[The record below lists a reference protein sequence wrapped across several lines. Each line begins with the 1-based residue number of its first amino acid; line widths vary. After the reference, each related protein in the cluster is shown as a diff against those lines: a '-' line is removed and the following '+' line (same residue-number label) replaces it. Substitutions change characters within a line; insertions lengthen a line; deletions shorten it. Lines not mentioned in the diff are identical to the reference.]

1 MKIRKAVV
9 PAAGR
14 GTRLY
19 PATRSQ
25 PKEMLPLGRKPTI
38 QLVLEELVACGLDR
52 ILIVT
57 GQQKRAIEDHFDRAN
72 GIVTDTESV
81 FKSPV
86 LDNNDWS
93 LFYTR
98 QSDPKGLGDAIRH
111 AEGFVDG
118 EQFIVA
124 LGDAVIDSS
133 DTEPPL
139 ARLMRTHCEHGAQA
153 TILLRTVE
161 EDMVSRYGIV
171 EPANDAGEFV
181 EIASIV
187 EKPTPQQAPSR
198 LAVSGRYAFDAVL
211 FDYLGRTGPG
221 IGGEMQL
228 TDAIQM
234 MLQDGLSVCGVR
246 LREGERRHDIGNFQ
260 DYVRAFLA
268 ISLEDPEIGPTL
280 RRHIETILRPL

>member
-38 QLVLEELVACGLDR
+38 QLVLEELVSCGLDR
-52 ILIVT
+52 VLIIT

-72 GIVTDTESV
+72 GAVTDTESV
-81 FKSPV
+81 FGSPV
-86 LDNNDWS
+86 LDKSEWS

-118 EQFIVA
+118 EPFVVA
-124 LGDAVIDSS
+124 LGDAVIESS
-133 DTEPPL
+133 HTESPL
-139 ARLMRTHCEHGAQA
+139 ARLIRIHCERGAQA

-161 EDMVSRYGIV
+161 ENMVSRYGIV
-171 EPANDAGEFV
+171 EPVNDAGDFV

-187 EKPTPQQAPSR
+187 EKPAPQEAPSR
-198 LAVSGRYAFDAVL
+198 LAVSGRYVFDAVL
-211 FDYLGRTGPG
+211 FKYLGTTTPG
-221 IGGEMQL
+221 VGGEVQL

-234 MLQDGLSVCGVR
+234 MLQDGLSVCGVC
-246 LREGERRHDIGNFQ
+246 LQEGERRHDIGNFQ

-280 RRHIETILRPL
+280 RRHIESILRPL